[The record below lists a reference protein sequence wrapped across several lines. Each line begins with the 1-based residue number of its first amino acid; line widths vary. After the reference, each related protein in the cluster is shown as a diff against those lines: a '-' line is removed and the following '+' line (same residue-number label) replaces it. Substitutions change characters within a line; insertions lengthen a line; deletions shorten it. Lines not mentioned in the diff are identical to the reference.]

1 MSASPEPASPTPPT
15 TAQAFDGLARE
26 LSAAITSDHLAN
38 IWEDCRM
45 PGHRAIASL
54 HDRLLSVLFPG
65 VFGGDSVTTLR
76 PEGGSSSGAS
86 GQSGLTAHLTVT
98 LNEVAQRLSECIA
111 IALEFFDRQKPN
123 LLLNPGAQATTS
135 GSPESTVPAAHAA
148 VAMNQAN
155 YAERGRAIAGDV
167 LRELPAIRI
176 LLSADLQAAY
186 EGDPAASSV
195 GEVLLSYPCVQA
207 IATHRIAHALYQ
219 RRVPLLPRML
229 SEVAH
234 SRTGIDIHPGAT
246 IGPGFFIDHGTGVVI
261 GETTVIGRQ
270 VKLYQGV
277 TLGARSFSKDDQG
290 LPIKGIKRHPNIEDN
305 VTLYAGATVLGGD
318 TTIGRN
324 SVIGGNCWV
333 TASVPPDTV
342 VMAEPAKLRHR

>member
-1 MSASPEPASPTPPT
+1 MSALASPQGNPEPQS
-15 TAQAFDGLARE
+15 FSNLARE
-26 LSAAITSDHLAN
+26 LSAAITGDHLAN

-54 HDRLLSVLFPG
+54 HDRLLAVLFPG
-65 VFGGDSVTTLR
+65 VFGGDALTS
-76 PEGGSSSGAS
+76 PA
-86 GQSGLTAHLTVT
+86 GQNSENGLEAYINQS

-111 IALEFFDRQKPN
+111 IALEFFDRQKSGQAAKSDPEY
-123 LLLNPGAQATTS
+123 AQ
-135 GSPESTVPAAHAA
+135 
-148 VAMNQAN
+148 
-155 YAERGRAIAGDV
+155 RGQAIALDV
-167 LRELPAIRI
+167 LHEFPAIRR
-176 LLSADLQAAY
+176 LLGADLQAAY

-219 RRVPLLPRML
+219 RKVPLLPRML

-277 TLGARSFSKDDQG
+277 TLGARSFSKDAQG
-290 LPIKGIKRHPNIEDN
+290 LPIKGIKRHPNIEDH
-305 VTLYAGATVLGGD
+305 VTIYAGATVLGGD

-333 TASVPPDTV
+333 TTSVPPDTV
-342 VMAEPAKLRHR
+342 VMAEPAKLHHR